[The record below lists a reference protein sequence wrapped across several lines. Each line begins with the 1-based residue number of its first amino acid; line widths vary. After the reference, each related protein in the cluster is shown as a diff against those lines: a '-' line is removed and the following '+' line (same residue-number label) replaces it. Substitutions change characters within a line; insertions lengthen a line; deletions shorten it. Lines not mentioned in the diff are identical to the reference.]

1 MDVSFYHTRNLLHL
15 TIEVISFLRT
25 RKESDRGEKDH
36 TLSFIYLIFQ
46 VPSRQHDVEKRR
58 RKEQLVKRLEQEK
71 GVAISSPGPHVSHYR
86 ELYGGRSASDLTN
99 RFEDMGIGSR
109 TKQINFGHAP
119 QPQATGSPP
128 SQSRSHSRY
137 RAFMSPHSGK
147 ISPRSTLTSAF
158 SSKIRP
164 VEPAS
169 GSPWQHSYA
178 VGCSGGAE
186 GRRNEV
192 YPRGHILEGPFTVPD
207 GGGQNSGYDHNRV
220 VNWITDSQMLSAAPP
235 PALPPPPSR
244 SSPTSSL
251 MVSSDELDTE
261 YMLVNWDADLGP
273 DFQSLN
279 GRRDRTRNYVGGFV
293 SGLRRL
299 PRAVLRI
306 RANKRELTWHG

>member
-1 MDVSFYHTRNLLHL
+1 
-15 TIEVISFLRT
+15 
-25 RKESDRGEKDH
+25 
-36 TLSFIYLIFQ
+36 
-46 VPSRQHDVEKRR
+46 
-58 RKEQLVKRLEQEK
+58 
-71 GVAISSPGPHVSHYR
+71 
-86 ELYGGRSASDLTN
+86 
-99 RFEDMGIGSR
+99 
-109 TKQINFGHAP
+109 
-119 QPQATGSPP
+119 
-128 SQSRSHSRY
+128 
-137 RAFMSPHSGK
+137 
-147 ISPRSTLTSAF
+147 
-158 SSKIRP
+158 

-192 YPRGHILEGPFTVPD
+192 YPRGHILEGPFTAPD

-220 VNWITDSQMLSAAPP
+220 VNWITDSQILSTAPT
-235 PALPPPPSR
+235 PPPPSR

-261 YMLVNWDADLGP
+261 YMLVDWDADLGP

-306 RANKRELTWHG
+306 RANKRKLTWHG